1 VTENLNDKKMEMT
14 SVSQEIVDHLKLN
27 AIPHQSIHHAA
38 AASVLEYQQTL
49 GTRLEQQAKALFIR
63 YKKSNTKGFAIVAIQ
78 AQKRLDL
85 DMVCKLLHAKEARLG
100 THEQLMEATGCN
112 YGELPPL
119 GKIFSLTLLMDKE
132 LLKEDQIYF
141 NAGSLTFSI
150 ILSPVMLA
158 AFEEP
163 ILF

>member
-1 VTENLNDKKMEMT
+1 MELT
-14 SVSQEIVDHLKLN
+14 PVSQKIVDYLKLH

-38 AASVLEYQQTL
+38 AASVLEYQQIL

-63 YKKSNTKGFAIVAIQ
+63 YKGNAKDFAIVAIQ
-78 AQKRLDL
+78 AQKKLDL

-100 THEQLMEATGCN
+100 AHEQLLETTGCN

-132 LLKEDQIYF
+132 LLKEDKIYF

-150 ILSPVMLA
+150 ILNPVLLA

>member
-1 VTENLNDKKMEMT
+1 MELT
-14 SVSQEIVDHLKLN
+14 SVSQKIVDYLKLH
-27 AIPHQSIHHAA
+27 AIPHQSIHHPA

-49 GTRLEQQAKALFIR
+49 GTRLKQQAKALFVR
-63 YKKSNTKGFAIVAIQ
+63 YKRSNTKGFAIVAIQ
-78 AQKRLDL
+78 AQKKLNLDV
-85 DMVCKLLHAKEARLG
+85 VCKLLHAKEARLG
-100 THEQLMEATGCN
+100 THEQLLETTGCN

-132 LLKEDQIYF
+132 LLKEDKIYF

-150 ILSPVMLA
+150 ILNPVLLA
-158 AFEEP
+158 ACEEP